1 MKMMRCNELGGACD
15 KEFFGDT
22 FEEIAKQ
29 SKEHGIEMINL
40 GDKSVKYVGRNASS
54 STATGNLNK
63 HLAQQKEIL
72 EKILKD

>member
-40 GDKSVKYVGRNASS
+40 GDKDHINAMEKMGELMGDSK
-54 STATGNLNK
+54 NLDEWMNERK
-63 HLAQQKEIL
+63 KMFDSI
-72 EKILKD
+72 K

>member
-1 MKMMRCNELGGACD
+1 MRCNELGGACD

-40 GDKSVKYVGRNASS
+40 GDKDHINAMEKMGELMGDSK
-54 STATGNLNK
+54 NLDEWMN
-63 HLAQQKEIL
+63 
-72 EKILKD
+72 EKKNIFDSRK

>member
-40 GDKSVKYVGRNASS
+40 GDKEHINAMEKMGELMGDSK
-54 STATGNLNK
+54 NLDEWMN
-63 HLAQQKEIL
+63 
-72 EKILKD
+72 EKKNIFDSRK

>member
-40 GDKSVKYVGRNASS
+40 GNKDHINAMEKMGELMGDSK
-54 STATGNLNK
+54 NLDEWMNERK
-63 HLAQQKEIL
+63 NIFDSRK
-72 EKILKD
+72 

>member
-40 GDKSVKYVGRNASS
+40 GDKDHINAMEKMGELMGDSK
-54 STATGNLNK
+54 NLDEWMNERK
-63 HLAQQKEIL
+63 KMFDNR
-72 EKILKD
+72 K

>member
-1 MKMMRCNELGGACD
+1 MVN
-15 KEFFGDT
+15 F
-22 FEEIAKQ
+22 
-29 SKEHGIEMINL
+29 

>member
-15 KEFFGDT
+15 KEFFGNI

-40 GDKSVKYVGRNASS
+40 GDKDHIKAMEKMGELIGDSK
-54 STATGNLNK
+54 NLDEWMNERK
-63 HLAQQKEIL
+63 KMFDSR
-72 EKILKD
+72 K

>member
-40 GDKSVKYVGRNASS
+40 GDKDHINAMEKMGELMGDSK
-54 STATGNLNK
+54 NLDEWMNERK
-63 HLAQQKEIL
+63 KMFDSR
-72 EKILKD
+72 K

>member
-1 MKMMRCNELGGACD
+1 MMRCNELGGACD

-40 GDKSVKYVGRNASS
+40 GDKDHINAMEKMGELMGDSK
-54 STATGNLNK
+54 NLDEWMN
-63 HLAQQKEIL
+63 
-72 EKILKD
+72 EKKNIFDSRK

>member
-40 GDKSVKYVGRNASS
+40 GDKDHINAMEKMGELMGDSK
-54 STATGNLNK
+54 NLDEWMNERK
-63 HLAQQKEIL
+63 NIFDSRK
-72 EKILKD
+72 

>member
-40 GDKSVKYVGRNASS
+40 GDKDHINAMEKMGELMRDSK
-54 STATGNLNK
+54 NLDEWMN
-63 HLAQQKEIL
+63 
-72 EKILKD
+72 EKKKIFDSRK

>member
-40 GDKSVKYVGRNASS
+40 GDKDHINAMEKMGELMRDSK
-54 STATGNLNK
+54 NLDEWMN
-63 HLAQQKEIL
+63 
-72 EKILKD
+72 EKKNIFDSRK

>member
-40 GDKSVKYVGRNASS
+40 GDKDHINAMEKMGELMGDSK
-54 STATGNLNK
+54 NLDEWMN
-63 HLAQQKEIL
+63 
-72 EKILKD
+72 EKKNIFDSRK

>member
-40 GDKSVKYVGRNASS
+40 GDKDHINAMEKMGELMRDSK
-54 STATGNLNK
+54 NLDEWMNERK
-63 HLAQQKEIL
+63 KMFDNR
-72 EKILKD
+72 K

>member
-1 MKMMRCNELGGACD
+1 MRMMRCNELGGACD

-40 GDKSVKYVGRNASS
+40 GDKDHINAMEKMGELMGDSK
-54 STATGNLNK
+54 NLDEWMNERK
-63 HLAQQKEIL
+63 KMFDNR
-72 EKILKD
+72 K

>member
-15 KEFFGDT
+15 KEFFGDA

-40 GDKSVKYVGRNASS
+40 GDKDHINAMEKMGELMGDSK
-54 STATGNLNK
+54 NLDEWMN
-63 HLAQQKEIL
+63 
-72 EKILKD
+72 EKKNIFDSRK